1 MRNFCIFVQLLQ
13 NKPYLVLL
21 VTFGSGIGLFTCLT
35 TILEQVICPRGYSDV
50 SIVMKI
56 LQYVSWIIKITS
68 IKNIPDILLIF
79 PCLRRIIYKLLDHV
93 YLKQTNRKWILLLHH
108 PYKRQKHFSVVWS
121 DFLIHLFF

>member
-1 MRNFCIFVQLLQ
+1 MRHFCIFVQLLQ

-68 IKNIPDILLIF
+68 IKNIPDIILIF
-79 PCLRRIIYKLLDHV
+79 SMPPAHDLQTFGSCV
-93 YLKQTNRKWILLLHH
+93 LKANQ
-108 PYKRQKHFSVVWS
+108 
-121 DFLIHLFF
+121 